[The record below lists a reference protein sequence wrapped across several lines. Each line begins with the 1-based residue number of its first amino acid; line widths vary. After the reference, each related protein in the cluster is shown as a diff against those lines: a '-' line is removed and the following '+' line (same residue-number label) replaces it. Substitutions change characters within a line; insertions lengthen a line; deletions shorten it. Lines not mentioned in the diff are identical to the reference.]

1 MLNRFHRAFRS
12 PIKFYLRLRL
22 LFAPVYLL
30 RLKLQAWLY
39 GGQVEIG
46 RSVRINHPTQ
56 FQGSGKLVLESQVIL
71 GFHLAGSS
79 KLPILLQPRE
89 KEAVIYIGSQTAI
102 TNGCELIALREI
114 SIGQRCQIGPQTLIY
129 DADFHEIDP
138 RRRGETGRTAAIKIE
153 DNVWIGSRVTILK
166 GVTIGSDSVIGAGCV
181 VTKTIPAGSIVV
193 GNPLKI
199 VGSVYDRDH

>member
-56 FQGSGKLVLESQVIL
+56 FQGSGILRLDSQVIL

-79 KLPILLQPRE
+79 E
-89 KEAVIYIGSQTAI
+89 
-102 TNGCELIALREI
+102 
-114 SIGQRCQIGPQTLIY
+114 
-129 DADFHEIDP
+129 
-138 RRRGETGRTAAIKIE
+138 
-153 DNVWIGSRVTILK
+153 
-166 GVTIGSDSVIGAGCV
+166 SVIS
-181 VTKTIPAGSIVV
+181 GSIVV
-193 GNPLKI
+193 RNSMKVI
-199 VGSVYDRDH
+199 GSVHDRDY